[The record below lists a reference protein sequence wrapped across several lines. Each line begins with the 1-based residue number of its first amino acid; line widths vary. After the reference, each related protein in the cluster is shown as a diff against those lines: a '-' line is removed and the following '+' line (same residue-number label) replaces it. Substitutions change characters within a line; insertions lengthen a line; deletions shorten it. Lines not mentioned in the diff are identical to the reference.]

1 MNKPLPTG
9 WADWQLKV
17 DKLMP
22 HAKQWVDFTPIKA
35 EKTAMAAELPDG
47 VRVRLEQN
55 SEKFEQW
62 VPAGWQITLPTSP
75 NATMIA
81 YGWKV
86 IGLPVGLELLDFD
99 VKRNEGSDSPASF
112 KSTLRVVAADG
123 ETATGSCWMNN
134 PFSFPGAWWRTW
146 TGLTYKI
153 SQASWNPENLG
164 QSTVQILRDPGW
176 LLKWIGSL
184 LVVTGVFMMFYLQPY
199 RRQTAGEP
207 IAPAGSTV
215 NGASIPRSL
224 WSLMG
229 GPFEGKYRD
238 ASVLHDV
245 SYEQHKRPWQDCDRM
260 FYNAMRCSGV
270 SAVEAK
276 TMFYALY
283 RFGHHWKFPIK
294 RAKPVKFEGAMV
306 ARGEEIPR
314 AIPVNENDVNEARDW
329 IRRAQPSLQEI
340 EQRAETEAW

>member
-1 MNKPLPTG
+1 MGPMGDWKGIQSLALVSIVAVLSACASGKKPARLSG
-9 WADWQLKV
+9 
-17 DKLMP
+17 
-22 HAKQWVDFTPIKA
+22 A
-35 EKTAMAAELPDG
+35 E
-47 VRVRLEQN
+47 Q
-55 SEKFEQW
+55 
-62 VPAGWQITLPTSP
+62 
-75 NATMIA
+75 
-81 YGWKV
+81 
-86 IGLPVGLELLDFD
+86 
-99 VKRNEGSDSPASF
+99 PAS
-112 KSTLRVVAADG
+112 DG
-123 ETATGSCWMNN
+123 PKWGYYTGHPVTRWNSD
-134 PFSFPGAWWRTW
+134 
-146 TGLTYKI
+146 GLTMTLL
-153 SQASWNPENLG
+153 SE
-164 QSTVQILRDPGW
+164 LRYTDPHGIAW
-176 LLKWIGSL
+176 
-184 LVVTGVFMMFYLQPY
+184 V
-199 RRQTAGEP
+199 
-207 IAPAGSTV
+207 APAGSTV

-245 SYEQHKRPWQDCDRM
+245 SYEQHKRRWQDCDRM